1 MSNASSIKHAIG
13 IESRGIDKHDR
24 TVGKGGK
31 GGTSRVTVA
40 LKRGTYT
47 FYCPVGGREA
57 AGMKGKRIVS

>member
-1 MSNASSIKHAIG
+1 MSNASLIKHAIG
-13 IESRGIDKHDR
+13 LEGRGIDKHDR
-24 TVGKGGK
+24 TVGK